1 MRRLRKQAAYSQE
14 RFGATVGV
22 HRTYMGHLERGTTN
36 PTMRVL
42 HLVSSALGISVV
54 LSRLGRVTR

>member
-1 MRRLRKQAAYSQE
+1 
-14 RFGATVGV
+14 
-22 HRTYMGHLERGTTN
+22 MGHLERGTTN